1 MPSPIHPDHV
11 TNAPQLSI
19 QVTGDEPIEVRLAGE
34 IDLCTA
40 SQLTGTIEEILRTG
54 PRQVVLD
61 VRGLTFC
68 DVRGLAAFVETH
80 LRVQAAGGT
89 LRLVGVGDALGRM
102 LSISDLTTVLQ
113 QA

>member
-1 MPSPIHPDHV
+1 MPSPSQPDHV
-11 TNAPQLSI
+11 TSDPQLSI
-19 QVTGDEPIEVRLAGE
+19 QVTGDEPIAIRLTGE

-40 SQLTGTIEEILRTG
+40 SQLTGKIEEILQTG

-80 LRVQAAGGT
+80 LRVQAAGGS
-89 LRLVGVGDALGRM
+89 LRLVGISDALGRL
-102 LSISDLTTVLQ
+102 LSISDLTRVLQ
-113 QA
+113 HA